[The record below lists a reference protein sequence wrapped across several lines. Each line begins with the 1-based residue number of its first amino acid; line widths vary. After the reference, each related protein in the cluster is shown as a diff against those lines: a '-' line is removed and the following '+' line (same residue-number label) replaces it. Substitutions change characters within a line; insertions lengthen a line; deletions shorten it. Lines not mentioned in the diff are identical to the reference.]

1 MVDKWIFCG
10 LNKSLDRQSFDCGV
24 AELNDYLQ
32 RYASQNHRKGI
43 ATTFVALASTED
55 LQIAGY
61 YSVSMAE
68 ITVEV
73 LPIEFQKGLPRY
85 PIPAMRVGRLAVD
98 ITRRGEGLGKA
109 LLMEC
114 FRRAIILS
122 REIGIFAIVVDA
134 TNESAKDFYLKY
146 GFIQLPSQPMSLFIP
161 LATIGK

>member
-114 FRRAIILS
+114 FRRAIVLS

-146 GFIQLPSQPMSLFIP
+146 GFIQLPSQSMSLFIP

>member
-1 MVDKWIFCG
+1 MVDKWVFCG

-32 RYASQNHRKGI
+32 RYASQNHRKGV

-55 LQIAGY
+55 LQITGY

-114 FRRAIILS
+114 FRRAIVLS

-134 TNESAKDFYLKY
+134 TNESARDFYLKY